1 MHGRRAGFT
10 ARHFPVTA
18 PSTPFRHPHY
28 PHHPH
33 HPMDARLIHLAQTAL
48 AVFLEA
54 LPFLVLG
61 SLVSACMEVFV
72 PRAWVERRVPRSLPG
87 ALAFGVALG
96 TVLPT
101 CECGV
106 VPVVRRM
113 LSKGVPVPAAV
124 AYMLAAPVVNPVVM
138 VSTWVAFR
146 GDALMTGLRAAVVAA
161 TAVAVGVSVR
171 RMAVDGALR
180 PGAPDTQETCGCGCG
195 HDHDEDRP
203 LPHLIAA
210 PLLPHFREVE
220 DALAASPAFPA
231 SSVTVSRTA
240 QLHGVVRHMTADLL
254 DACAWLLPGA
264 LAAAAFRTFTPPEA
278 LFLFMD
284 SPALAIPALMGLA
297 VLLSVC
303 SEADAFVAA
312 SFVGFPASA
321 RLAFVALGPMLDL
334 KLMAM
339 YGAAFRRGLVLRL
352 VALPTLCVW
361 AACMLLAGLGVLE

>member
-1 MHGRRAGFT
+1 
-10 ARHFPVTA
+10 
-18 PSTPFRHPHY
+18 
-28 PHHPH
+28 
-33 HPMDARLIHLAQTAL
+33 MDARLIHLAQTAL

-72 PRAWVERRVPRSLPG
+72 PRAWVERRAPKSLPG

-146 GDALMTGLRAAVVAA
+146 GDTTMTGLRAAVVAA
-161 TAVAVGVSVR
+161 TAVAVGISVR
-171 RMAVDGALR
+171 RMAVGEAVR
-180 PGAPDTQETCGCGCG
+180 PDAGSAAHLCGCGCG
-195 HDHDEDRP
+195 HDHTEHCAP
-203 LPHLIAA
+203 TSPAASLLPRFGEVQAAGMAFVSAGGEQAVPVPAAA
-210 PLLPHFREVE
+210 P
-220 DALAASPAFPA
+220 ASRA
-231 SSVTVSRTA
+231 S
-240 QLHGVVRHMTADLL
+240 QLHGVARHMTADLL

-264 LAAAAFRTFTPPEA
+264 LAAATFRAFTPPEA

-284 SPALAIPALMGLA
+284 TPALAIPAMMGLA

-352 VALPTLCVW
+352 VVLPTLCVW

>member
-1 MHGRRAGFT
+1 
-10 ARHFPVTA
+10 
-18 PSTPFRHPHY
+18 
-28 PHHPH
+28 
-33 HPMDARLIHLAQTAL
+33 MDARLIHLAQTAL

-72 PRAWVERRVPRSLPG
+72 PRAWVERRAPKSLPG

-171 RMAVDGALR
+171 RMAVDRALR
-180 PGAPDTQETCGCGCG
+180 PNSPNSPDAPGAPDACGCGCG

-203 LPHLIAA
+203 LPHLVEA

-220 DALAASPAFPA
+220 DALAASPAFAA
-231 SSVTVSRTA
+231 SSVTVSRAA
-240 QLHGVVRHMTADLL
+240 QLHGVARHMTADLL

-352 VALPTLCVW
+352 VVLPTLCVW

>member
-1 MHGRRAGFT
+1 
-10 ARHFPVTA
+10 
-18 PSTPFRHPHY
+18 
-28 PHHPH
+28 
-33 HPMDARLIHLAQTAL
+33 MDARLIHLAQTAL

-146 GDALMTGLRAAVVAA
+146 GDMTMTALRAAVVAA

-180 PGAPDTQETCGCGCG
+180 PDAGNAAPLCGCGCG
-195 HDHDEDRP
+195 HDHGAGHCAP
-203 LPHLIAA
+203 TAPAA
-210 PLLPHFREVE
+210 PLLPRFGEMQSAGMASVSAGGE
-220 DALAASPAFPA
+220 LAVPVPAAASPSLDSTVAPA
-231 SSVTVSRTA
+231 PWGAR
-240 QLHGVVRHMTADLL
+240 LHGVARHMTADLL

-264 LAAAAFRTFTPPEA
+264 LAAATFRAFTPPEA

-284 SPALAIPALMGLA
+284 TPALAIPAMMGLA

-352 VALPTLCVW
+352 VVLPTVCVW
-361 AACMLLAGLGVLE
+361 AACMLLSGLGVLE

>member
-1 MHGRRAGFT
+1 
-10 ARHFPVTA
+10 
-18 PSTPFRHPHY
+18 
-28 PHHPH
+28 
-33 HPMDARLIHLAQTAL
+33 MDARLIHLAQTAL

-72 PRAWVERRVPRSLPG
+72 PRAWVERRAPRSLPG

-146 GDALMTGLRAAVVAA
+146 GDMTMTALRAAVVAA
-161 TAVAVGVSVR
+161 TAVAVGISVC
-171 RMAVDGALR
+171 RMAVDEAMR
-180 PGAPDTQETCGCGCG
+180 PDAGSAAHLCGCGCG
-195 HDHDEDRP
+195 HDHAEHRTAT
-203 LPHLIAA
+203 AA
-210 PLLPHFREVE
+210 PLLPRFGEVH
-220 DALAASPAFPA
+220 AAGMASVSAGGEQAVPVPAAAPA
-231 SSVTVSRTA
+231 SRAA
-240 QLHGVVRHMTADLL
+240 QWHGVARHMTADLL

-264 LAAAAFRTFTPPEA
+264 LAAATFRAFTPPEA

-284 SPALAIPALMGLA
+284 TPALAIPAMMGLA

-352 VALPTLCVW
+352 VVLPTLCVW

>member
-1 MHGRRAGFT
+1 
-10 ARHFPVTA
+10 
-18 PSTPFRHPHY
+18 
-28 PHHPH
+28 
-33 HPMDARLIHLAQTAL
+33 MDARLIHLAQTAL

-72 PRAWVERRVPRSLPG
+72 PRAWVERRVPKSLPG

-113 LSKGVPVPAAV
+113 MGKGVPVPAAV

-146 GDALMTGLRAAVVAA
+146 GDVLMTGLRAAVVAA
-161 TAVAVGVSVR
+161 TAVAVGISVR
-171 RMAVDGALR
+171 RMAVGGALR
-180 PGAPDTQETCGCGCG
+180 AHVSGGPDACGCGCG
-195 HDHDEDRP
+195 HDHDECG
-203 LPHLIAA
+203 HEHVHAGFVAGQTTGQAIGQGGAQT
-210 PLLPHFREVE
+210 PLLPQFNEVQAAMASVPAMASAAGGAVPP
-220 DALAASPAFPA
+220 ALVPPVAA
-231 SSVTVSRTA
+231 VSRAA
-240 QLHGVVRHMTADLL
+240 QLHGVARHMTADLL

-284 SPALAIPALMGLA
+284 TPALAIPALMGLA

-339 YGAAFRRGLVLRL
+339 YGASFRRGLVLRL
-352 VALPTLCVW
+352 VVLPTVCVW

>member
-1 MHGRRAGFT
+1 
-10 ARHFPVTA
+10 
-18 PSTPFRHPHY
+18 
-28 PHHPH
+28 
-33 HPMDARLIHLAQTAL
+33 MDVRLIHLAQTAL

-72 PRAWVERRVPRSLPG
+72 PRAWVERRVPKSLPG

-113 LSKGVPVPAAV
+113 MGKGVPVPAAV

-146 GDALMTGLRAAVVAA
+146 GDMLMTGLRAAVVAA
-161 TAVAVGVSVR
+161 TAVAVGISVR
-171 RMAVDGALR
+171 RMVVGGALR
-180 PGAPDTQETCGCGCG
+180 AHVSGGPDACGCGCG
-195 HDHDEDRP
+195 HDDAEFGHAHAGP
-203 LPHLIAA
+203 ASGPASGQGGGQGGAQA
-210 PLLPHFREVE
+210 PLLPQFSEVQ
-220 DALAASPAFPA
+220 AAMMAVPAASAAAGAASPTLIPPA
-231 SSVTVSRTA
+231 AAVSRAA
-240 QLHGVVRHMTADLL
+240 QVHGVARHMTADLL

-284 SPALAIPALMGLA
+284 TPALAIPALMGLA

-352 VALPTLCVW
+352 VVLPTLCVW
-361 AACMLLAGLGVLE
+361 AACMLLAGLGVPE

>member
-1 MHGRRAGFT
+1 
-10 ARHFPVTA
+10 
-18 PSTPFRHPHY
+18 
-28 PHHPH
+28 
-33 HPMDARLIHLAQTAL
+33 MDARLIHLAQTAL

-72 PRAWVERRVPRSLPG
+72 PRAWVERRVPKSLPG

-113 LSKGVPVPAAV
+113 MGKGVPVPAAV

-161 TAVAVGVSVR
+161 TAVAVGISVR
-171 RMAVDGALR
+171 RMAVDEALR
-180 PGAPDTQETCGCGCG
+180 SNVAGTQDSCGCGCG
-195 HDHDEDRP
+195 HDHDACGHDHVHADP
-203 LPHLIAA
+203 VSTQA
-210 PLLPHFREVE
+210 PLLPQFRTVQG
-220 DALAASPAFPA
+220 AMATTPAMASAANGTASPAVAPPA
-231 SSVTVSRTA
+231 AAVSRVA
-240 QLHGVVRHMTADLL
+240 QLHGVARHMTADLL

-264 LAAAAFRTFTPPEA
+264 LAAAAFRTFAPPEA

-284 SPALAIPALMGLA
+284 TPALAIPALMGLA

-352 VALPTLCVW
+352 VVLPTLCVW

>member
-1 MHGRRAGFT
+1 M
-10 ARHFPVTA
+10 P
-18 PSTPFRHPHY
+18 PFHLSHQHTIPQ
-28 PHHPH
+28 PHHF
-33 HPMDARLIHLAQTAL
+33 MDARLIHLAQTAL

-72 PRAWVERRVPRSLPG
+72 PRAWVERRAPRSLPG

-146 GDALMTGLRAAVVAA
+146 GDMTMTALRAAVVAA
-161 TAVAVGVSVR
+161 TAVAVGISVC
-171 RMAVDGALR
+171 RMAVDEAMR
-180 PGAPDTQETCGCGCG
+180 PDAGSAAHLCGCGCG
-195 HDHDEDRP
+195 HDHAEHRTAT
-203 LPHLIAA
+203 AA
-210 PLLPHFREVE
+210 PLLPRFGEVH
-220 DALAASPAFPA
+220 AAGMASVSAGGEQAVPVPAAAPA
-231 SSVTVSRTA
+231 SRAA
-240 QLHGVVRHMTADLL
+240 QWHGVARHMTADLL

-264 LAAAAFRTFTPPEA
+264 LAAATFRAFTPPEA

-284 SPALAIPALMGLA
+284 TPALAIPAMMGLA

-352 VALPTLCVW
+352 VVLPTLCVW

>member
-1 MHGRRAGFT
+1 
-10 ARHFPVTA
+10 
-18 PSTPFRHPHY
+18 
-28 PHHPH
+28 
-33 HPMDARLIHLAQTAL
+33 MDARLIHLAQTAL

-72 PRAWVERRVPRSLPG
+72 PRAWVERRVPKSLPG

-113 LSKGVPVPAAV
+113 MGKGVPVPTAV

-146 GDALMTGLRAAVVAA
+146 GDVLMTGLRAAVVVA
-161 TAVAVGVSVR
+161 TAVSVGISVR

-180 PGAPDTQETCGCGCG
+180 VRVPGGPDACGCGCG
-195 HDHDEDRP
+195 HEDAECGHAP
-203 LPHLIAA
+203 VGPASGQGGPQA
-210 PLLPHFREVE
+210 PLLPQFNEVQ
-220 DALAASPAFPA
+220 AAMMAAPAPASAAGGVAPPAFVPPA
-231 SSVTVSRTA
+231 AAVSRA
-240 QLHGVVRHMTADLL
+240 ARLHGVTRHMTADLL

-352 VALPTLCVW
+352 VVLPTLCVW
-361 AACMLLAGLGVLE
+361 VACMLLAGLGVLE

>member
-1 MHGRRAGFT
+1 
-10 ARHFPVTA
+10 
-18 PSTPFRHPHY
+18 
-28 PHHPH
+28 
-33 HPMDARLIHLAQTAL
+33 MDARLIHLAQTAL

-72 PRAWVERRVPRSLPG
+72 PRAWVERRAPKSLPG

-146 GDALMTGLRAAVVAA
+146 GDVLMTGLRAAVVAV
-161 TAVAVGVSVR
+161 TAVAVGISVR

-180 PGAPDTQETCGCGCG
+180 PDAGSASPLCGCGCG
-195 HDHDEDRP
+195 HDHAAEHCAP
-203 LPHLIAA
+203 TSPAA
-210 PLLPHFREVE
+210 PLLPRFGEVQAAGMASVSAGGVQAVPVPAAAPLSRM
-220 DALAASPAFPA
+220 ALA
-231 SSVTVSRTA
+231 
-240 QLHGVVRHMTADLL
+240 HGVARHMTADLL

-264 LAAAAFRTFTPPEA
+264 LAAATFRAFTPPEA

-284 SPALAIPALMGLA
+284 TPALAIPAMMGLA

-352 VALPTLCVW
+352 VVLPTICVW
-361 AACMLLAGLGVLE
+361 AACMLLAGLGGLE

>member
-1 MHGRRAGFT
+1 
-10 ARHFPVTA
+10 
-18 PSTPFRHPHY
+18 
-28 PHHPH
+28 
-33 HPMDARLIHLAQTAL
+33 MDARLIHLAQTAL

-113 LSKGVPVPAAV
+113 MGKGVPVPAAV

-146 GDALMTGLRAAVVAA
+146 GDVLMTGLRAAVVAA
-161 TAVAVGVSVR
+161 TAVAVGIAVR
-171 RMAVDGALR
+171 LMAVDGALR
-180 PGAPDTQETCGCGCG
+180 PGSPDVSDGLDACGCGCG
-195 HDHDEDRP
+195 HDHDECGYDHVHADP
-203 LPHLIAA
+203 ISMQA
-210 PLLPHFREVE
+210 PLLPQFSTVQAAMLAVSATAFP
-220 DALAASPAFPA
+220 DGAAASSALVPPAA
-231 SSVTVSRTA
+231 AVSRAA
-240 QLHGVVRHMTADLL
+240 QLHGVARHMTADLL

-284 SPALAIPALMGLA
+284 TPALAIPALMGLA

-352 VALPTLCVW
+352 VVLPTLCVW
-361 AACMLLAGLGVLE
+361 VACMLLAGLGVLE

>member
-1 MHGRRAGFT
+1 
-10 ARHFPVTA
+10 
-18 PSTPFRHPHY
+18 
-28 PHHPH
+28 
-33 HPMDARLIHLAQTAL
+33 MDARLIHLAQTAL

-72 PRAWVERRVPRSLPG
+72 PRAWVERRVPKSLPG

-113 LSKGVPVPAAV
+113 MGKGVPVPAAV

-146 GDALMTGLRAAVVAA
+146 GDVLMTGLRAAVVAA
-161 TAVAVGVSVR
+161 TAVAVGISVR

-180 PGAPDTQETCGCGCG
+180 PNASGGLDACGCGCG
-195 HDHDEDRP
+195 HDHDECGHEHAHADQVSR
-203 LPHLIAA
+203 HASGQGSAQA
-210 PLLPHFREVE
+210 PLLPQFSTVQAAMAAVPAVASP
-220 DALAASPAFPA
+220 DGVAAPPAFASPAA
-231 SSVTVSRTA
+231 TVSRAA
-240 QLHGVVRHMTADLL
+240 QLHGVARHMTADLL

-352 VALPTLCVW
+352 VVLPTICVW
-361 AACMLLAGLGVLE
+361 AGCMLLAGLGVLE

>member
-1 MHGRRAGFT
+1 
-10 ARHFPVTA
+10 
-18 PSTPFRHPHY
+18 
-28 PHHPH
+28 
-33 HPMDARLIHLAQTAL
+33 MDARLIHLAQTAL

-72 PRAWVERRVPRSLPG
+72 PRAWVERRAPRSLPG

-161 TAVAVGVSVR
+161 TAVAVGISVR

-180 PGAPDTQETCGCGCG
+180 PSAPDTQETCGCGCG
-195 HDHDEDRP
+195 HAHDEDRP
-203 LPHLIAA
+203 LPHLVAA
-210 PLLPHFREVE
+210 SPLPHFREVE
-220 DALAASPAFPA
+220 DALAASPAGLGGHAGSGPVVPALAAAPPAFAA
-231 SSVTVSRTA
+231 SSVTVSRAA

-284 SPALAIPALMGLA
+284 TPALAIPALMGLA

>member
-1 MHGRRAGFT
+1 
-10 ARHFPVTA
+10 
-18 PSTPFRHPHY
+18 
-28 PHHPH
+28 
-33 HPMDARLIHLAQTAL
+33 MDARLIHLAQTAL

-72 PRAWVERRVPRSLPG
+72 PRAWVERRVPKSLPG

-113 LSKGVPVPAAV
+113 MGKGVPVPAAI

-146 GDALMTGLRAAVVAA
+146 GDVLMTGLRAAVVAA
-161 TAVAVGVSVR
+161 TAVAVGISVR
-171 RMAVDGALR
+171 RMVVGDAMRPNATGA
-180 PGAPDTQETCGCGCG
+180 QETCGCGCG
-195 HDHDEDRP
+195 HDHDECGHDHVHAGFVAGQVTGPHNGRP
-203 LPHLIAA
+203 TLLPQFGEVQGAMAAVPAMAAAAGGAA
-210 PLLPHFREVE
+210 P
-220 DALAASPAFPA
+220 PAFVPPA
-231 SSVTVSRTA
+231 AAVSRAA
-240 QLHGVVRHMTADLL
+240 QLHGVARHMTADLL

-284 SPALAIPALMGLA
+284 TPALAIPVLMGLA

-352 VALPTLCVW
+352 VVLPTVCVW

>member
-1 MHGRRAGFT
+1 
-10 ARHFPVTA
+10 
-18 PSTPFRHPHY
+18 
-28 PHHPH
+28 
-33 HPMDARLIHLAQTAL
+33 MDARLIHLAQTAL

-72 PRAWVERRVPRSLPG
+72 PRAWVERRVPNSLPG

-113 LSKGVPVPAAV
+113 MGKGVPVPAAV

-146 GDALMTGLRAAVVAA
+146 GDVLMTGLRAAVVAA
-161 TAVAVGVSVR
+161 TAVAVGISVR
-171 RMAVDGALR
+171 RMAVGGALR
-180 PGAPDTQETCGCGCG
+180 THVSGGLDACGCGCG
-195 HDHDEDRP
+195 HDHSECG
-203 LPHLIAA
+203 HEHVHAGFVAGQTTGQA
-210 PLLPHFREVE
+210 PLLPQFNEVQTSMASVPATAFPE
-220 DALAASPAFPA
+220 GAAASSALAPPAAAASRA
-231 SSVTVSRTA
+231 A
-240 QLHGVVRHMTADLL
+240 QLHGVARHMTADLL

-284 SPALAIPALMGLA
+284 TPALAIPALMGLA

-352 VALPTLCVW
+352 VVLPTLCVW
-361 AACMLLAGLGVLE
+361 AACMLLAGVGVLE

>member
-1 MHGRRAGFT
+1 
-10 ARHFPVTA
+10 
-18 PSTPFRHPHY
+18 
-28 PHHPH
+28 
-33 HPMDARLIHLAQTAL
+33 MDARLIHLAQTAL

-72 PRAWVERRVPRSLPG
+72 PRAWVERRVPKSLPG

-113 LSKGVPVPAAV
+113 MGKGVPVPAAI

-146 GDALMTGLRAAVVAA
+146 GDVLMTGLRAAVVGAA
-161 TAVAVGVSVR
+161 AVVVGISVR
-171 RMAVDGALR
+171 RMAEGDAVRPAAAGAR
-180 PGAPDTQETCGCGCG
+180 ETCGCGCG
-195 HDHDEDRP
+195 HDHDECGHDHVHAGSVAGQVTGPDNGRP
-203 LPHLIAA
+203 T
-210 PLLPHFREVE
+210 LLPQFREVQGTM
-220 DALAASPAFPA
+220 AAVPAMATAAGGAAPPAFVPPA
-231 SSVTVSRTA
+231 AAVSRAA
-240 QLHGVVRHMTADLL
+240 QLHGVARHMTADLL

-284 SPALAIPALMGLA
+284 TPALAIPALMGLA

-352 VALPTLCVW
+352 VVLPTVCVW

>member
-1 MHGRRAGFT
+1 
-10 ARHFPVTA
+10 
-18 PSTPFRHPHY
+18 
-28 PHHPH
+28 
-33 HPMDARLIHLAQTAL
+33 MDARLIHLAQTAL

-72 PRAWVERRVPRSLPG
+72 PRAWVERRAPKSLPG

-113 LSKGVPVPAAV
+113 MGKGVPVPTAV
-124 AYMLAAPVVNPVVM
+124 AYMLAAPVVNPVVI

-146 GDALMTGLRAAVVAA
+146 GDMLMTGLRAAVVAA
-161 TAVAVGVSVR
+161 TAVAVGISVR
-171 RMAVDGALR
+171 RMAADGVLR
-180 PGAPDTQETCGCGCG
+180 AAGAGAPGAHDACGCGCG
-195 HDHDEDRP
+195 HDECGHDHGRGDDTAVPVTAP
-203 LPHLIAA
+203 LSGLDGARAALLPQFSAVQATMATPATVFPEAA
-210 PLLPHFREVE
+210 PLPPAF
-220 DALAASPAFPA
+220 ASPSAVA
-231 SSVTVSRTA
+231 SRAA
-240 QLHGVVRHMTADLL
+240 QWHGVARHMTADLL

-284 SPALAIPALMGLA
+284 TPALAIPAMMGLA

-312 SFVGFPASA
+312 SFVGFPPSA

-352 VALPTLCVW
+352 VVLPTICVW
-361 AACMLLAGLGVLE
+361 AACMLLVGLGVLE

>member
-1 MHGRRAGFT
+1 
-10 ARHFPVTA
+10 
-18 PSTPFRHPHY
+18 
-28 PHHPH
+28 
-33 HPMDARLIHLAQTAL
+33 MDARLIHLAQTAL

-72 PRAWVERRVPRSLPG
+72 PRAWVERRVPKSLPG

-113 LSKGVPVPAAV
+113 MGKGVPVPAAV

-146 GDALMTGLRAAVVAA
+146 GDMLMTGLRAAVVAA
-161 TAVAVGVSVR
+161 TAVAVGISVR
-171 RMAVDGALR
+171 RMSVGGALR
-180 PGAPDTQETCGCGCG
+180 AHVPGGPDACGCGCG
-195 HDHDEDRP
+195 HDDAEFGHEHIPAEPVSGPVSGQGGAQAQR
-203 LPHLIAA
+203 LPWFNEVQAAMMAA
-210 PLLPHFREVE
+210 P
-220 DALAASPAFPA
+220 AASAAAGAASPTLIAPA
-231 SSVTVSRTA
+231 AAVSRAA
-240 QLHGVVRHMTADLL
+240 QVHGVARHMTADLL

-284 SPALAIPALMGLA
+284 TPALAIPALMGLA

-334 KLMAM
+334 KLMVM

-352 VALPTLCVW
+352 VVLPTLCVW
-361 AACMLLAGLGVLE
+361 AACMLLAGLGVPE